1 MEFIDRALVITD
13 LETTGLDPLIHE
25 VIDIGA
31 VRVDQATLE
40 IEATF
45 SAKIQPLHIELAS
58 PIALEVNGYTPEAW
72 KHAVNQSDGWR
83 YDSSAFARQ
92 SVFASYSTRFDWG
105 FTNEALR
112 FYYPNQQADRSRE
125 EYCSFERHL
134 MKTFPALPGASS
146 DHCPRSG
153 KIR

>member
-1 MEFIDRALVITD
+1 MRRPTKTKALTIRCWPSPNEERWNSLIAPWSSLD

-83 YDSSAFARQ
+83 SFFSFARQ

-112 FYYPNQQADRSRE
+112 FDYPNQEADRSRK
-125 EYCSFERHL
+125 STVH
-134 MKTFPALPGASS
+134 SS
-146 DHCPRSG
+146 G
-153 KIR
+153 T